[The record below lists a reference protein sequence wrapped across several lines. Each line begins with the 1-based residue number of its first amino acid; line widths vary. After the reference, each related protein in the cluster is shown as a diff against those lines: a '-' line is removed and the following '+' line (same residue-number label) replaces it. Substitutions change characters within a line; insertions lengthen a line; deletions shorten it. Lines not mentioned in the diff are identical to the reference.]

1 MQIDRSKRPTSSEK
15 IKFSTPGIQNFDL
28 KNGLKVFFSEK
39 KDLPIVRINFL
50 VNNGS
55 RFDPYDQKGLC
66 NLLAMCID
74 EGAGEFNAL
83 QLADEFELLGAQFF
97 VSCDT
102 DVSIVSLQVL
112 SENFNPAL
120 KLLSNVITE
129 PHFKDDDFEIQK
141 NKVLVRL
148 NQSKAEPD
156 YIADVSF
163 EYFLFGNDSPY
174 AFPVMGIERTVQN
187 IQPDFIR
194 NLYNNNF
201 APLNSA
207 MVVVGDI
214 NKDLLQ
220 LELESVF
227 GRWNQAPLSDDS
239 KVNFSRTQQKVF
251 IINKPDAVQTEI
263 RTGHLSSKRNEKD
276 FFQKQ
281 IINMI
286 LGGQFSSRLNLN
298 LREKNG
304 YTYGV
309 HSRFSYFKEAGYF
322 AVSTSVDLNNT
333 SNALIEI
340 YQEIEKIRNGITND
354 EWSFT
359 KSSLTKKY
367 PSNFENYRQ
376 IAANISSKVI
386 HNLPDNYFET
396 YINKINSLSLDDVN
410 NIANNSIY
418 PDELITVL
426 VGDSKS
432 IFSQLSEKEFGEIT
446 TLEFEDVFPK

>member
-1 MQIDRSKRPTSSEK
+1 MQIDRSKRPTSSQE
-15 IKFSTPGIQNFDL
+15 IKFITPTIDNFDL
-28 KNGLKVFFSEK
+28 NNGLKIFFSEK
-39 KDLPIVRINFL
+39 KDLPIVRINFI

-55 RFDPYDQKGLC
+55 RFDPDDKKGLC
-66 NLLAMCID
+66 NLLTMCID
-74 EGAGEFNAL
+74 EGAGEFDAL
-83 QLADEFELLGAQFF
+83 QLADEFEMLGAQFY

-102 DVSIVSLQVL
+102 DTSIFSLQVL

-120 KLLSNVITE
+120 KLLSNVITQ
-129 PHFKDDDFEIQK
+129 PHFNDDDFELQK

-194 NLYNNNF
+194 ELYKNNF

-207 MVVVGDI
+207 MVVVGNID
-214 NKDLLQ
+214 KDFLQ
-220 LELESVF
+220 KELESALGKWDHKPKINSSVTDF
-227 GRWNQAPLSDDS
+227 N
-239 KVNFSRTQQKVF
+239 RTKRKVF
-251 IINKPDAVQTEI
+251 IINKPGAVQTEI

-298 LREKNG
+298 LREKHG

-309 HSRFSYFKEAGYF
+309 HSSFNYFKEAGYF
-322 AVSTSVDLNNT
+322 AVSTSVDVSNT
-333 SNALIEI
+333 ANALSQI
-340 YQEIEKIRNGITND
+340 YLEIEKIREGISNK
-354 EWSFT
+354 ELNFT

-367 PSNFENYRQ
+367 PSNFETYRQ

-386 HNLPDNYFET
+386 HNLPDDYFET
-396 YINKINSLSLDDVN
+396 YVNKINSLSLDDVN
-410 NIANNSIY
+410 KIANNSIY

-446 TLEFEDVFPK
+446 TLEFEEVFA

>member
-1 MQIDRSKRPTSSEK
+1 MQIDRSKRPTSSEE
-15 IKFSTPGIQNFDL
+15 IKFHTPGIQNF
-28 KNGLKVFFSEK
+28 KIQNGLKVFFSGK

-55 RFDPYDQKGLC
+55 RFDPYDKKGLC
-66 NLLAMCID
+66 NLLVMCID

-83 QLADEFELLGAQFF
+83 QLADEFELLGAQFS
-97 VSCDT
+97 VSCDA
-102 DVSIVSLQVL
+102 DASIVSLQVL
-112 SENFNPAL
+112 SENFIPAL
-120 KLLSNVITE
+120 KLLSDVITK
-129 PHFKDDDFEIQK
+129 PHFKDADFELQK

-194 NLYNNNF
+194 NLYKNNF

-207 MVVVGDI
+207 MVVVGNID
-214 NKDLLQ
+214 KDLLQ
-220 LELESVF
+220 KELESVL
-227 GRWNQAPLSDDS
+227 GKWDNTPRIANAPVH
-239 KVNFSRTQQKVF
+239 VNRTQRKVF

-263 RTGHLSSKRNEKD
+263 RTGHLSSKRSEKD

-281 IINMI
+281 IINLS

-298 LREKNG
+298 LREKHG

-309 HSRFSYFKEAGYF
+309 HSSFNYFKEAGYF
-322 AVSTSVDLNNT
+322 AVSTSVDVINT
-333 SNALIEI
+333 VNALSQI
-340 YQEIEKIRNGITND
+340 YLEIEKIQEGITN
-354 EWSFT
+354 EELSFT

-367 PSNFENYRQ
+367 PSNFETYRQ
-376 IAANISSKVI
+376 IAANISTKVI
-386 HNLPDNYFET
+386 NDLPDDYFET
-396 YINKINSLSLDDVN
+396 YINKISSLNLNDVN
-410 NIANNSIY
+410 RIANDSIF
-418 PDELITVL
+418 PDELISVL
-426 VGDSKS
+426 VGDSK
-432 IFSQLSEKEFGEIT
+432 IILSQLSEKEFGEIT
-446 TLEFEDVFPK
+446 NLEFEDVFQK

>member
-1 MQIDRSKRPTSSEK
+1 MQIDRSRRPKSSEE
-15 IKFSTPGIQNFDL
+15 IKFSAPGIQNFDL

-55 RFDPYDQKGLC
+55 RFDPYDKKGLC

-102 DVSIVSLQVL
+102 DVSLVSLQVL
-112 SENFNPAL
+112 REYFNPAI

-129 PHFKDDDFEIQK
+129 PHFKDDDFELQK

-163 EYFLFGNDSPY
+163 EYFLFGTDSPY

-220 LELESVF
+220 IELESVL
-227 GRWNQAPLSDDS
+227 GKWNQAPLSDDS
-239 KVNFSRTQQKVF
+239 KVNFSRTQRKVF

-333 SNALIEI
+333 ANALIEI

-367 PSNFENYRQ
+367 PSNFETYRQ

-396 YINKINSLSLDDVN
+396 YSNKINSLSLDDVN

-432 IFSQLSEKEFGEIT
+432 IFSQLREKEFGEIT

>member
-1 MQIDRSKRPTSSEK
+1 MQIDRSRRPKSSKE
-15 IKFSTPGIQNFDL
+15 IKFNTPGIQNFDL

-55 RFDPYDQKGLC
+55 RFDPYDKKGLC
-66 NLLAMCID
+66 NLLVMCID

-102 DVSIVSLQVL
+102 DVSLVSLQVL
-112 SENFNPAL
+112 REYFNPAI

-214 NKDLLQ
+214 NKDLLRI
-220 LELESVF
+220 ELESVL
-227 GRWNQAPLSDDS
+227 GKWNQAPLSDDS
-239 KVNFSRTQQKVF
+239 KVNFNRTQRKVF

-309 HSRFSYFKEAGYF
+309 NSRFSYLKEAGYF

-333 SNALIEI
+333 ANALIEI

-354 EWSFT
+354 ELSFT

-432 IFSQLSEKEFGEIT
+432 IFSQLREKEFGEIT
-446 TLEFEDVFPK
+446 TLEFEDVFPE